1 MYLLNDNAGFFA
13 LSLGRPVCRCLY
25 IFAVGIRFSGNCLE
39 FPHIPVGAVRRHIPA
54 IHHYMLLHVLGHD
67 RVAVSLKLVLGEL
80 YVIGITVGNV
90 DFLLIVPMVLADFV
104 FVVPL
109 LDRGVNAVGVAGFFD
124 EYAFGAA
131 VFPFPFVEIT
141 DSDRLILE
149 SEFELLV
156 KLLF

>member
-1 MYLLNDNAGFFA
+1 
-13 LSLGRPVCRCLY
+13 
-25 IFAVGIRFSGNCLE
+25 
-39 FPHIPVGAVRRHIPA
+39 
-54 IHHYMLLHVLGHD
+54 MLLHVLGHD

-90 DFLLIVPMVLADFV
+90 DFLLIVPVVLADFV

-109 LDRGVNAVGVAGFFD
+109 LHRGVNAVGVAGFFD

-131 VFPFPFVEIT
+131 VFPFPVFEIT
-141 DSDRLILE
+141 DSNGLILE